1 MEITYAGEFPGVVV
15 AVLGESVTFE
25 RGVPREV
32 SDKVAAC
39 LLSENPTIWRAE
51 GDKPEKAKKPAP
63 NTKEQANDRL

>member
-1 MEITYAGEFPGVVV
+1 VEITYAGEFPGVVV

-39 LLSENPTIWRAE
+39 LLAENPTIWRAQ
-51 GDKPEKAKKPAP
+51 GDKPDKAKKPAP
-63 NTKEQANDRL
+63 DTKEQS

>member
-39 LLSENPTIWRAE
+39 LLAENPTIWRVQ
-51 GDKPEKAKKPAP
+51 GDKPDKAKKPAP
-63 NTKEQANDRL
+63 DTKEQS

>member
-15 AVLGESVTFE
+15 AVDGESLTFE

-32 SDKVAAC
+32 SDKVAAR
-39 LLSENPTIWRAE
+39 LLDESPTIWRAQ

-63 NTKEQANDRL
+63 DTKEQS